1 MLAKGAG
8 MPDLLAILAGLSW
21 PFAITLAW
29 LAGEFGQRWSG
40 LPRISFY
47 GLAGFLL
54 AAPQLGVLPRPEAG
68 TVLPLADVAFGLI
81 LFELGYRINLR
92 WLRTDPWIVASGLA
106 EALLTFAAVY
116 FIARSF
122 GATGVDALM
131 LASLSMATSPA
142 TVVRV
147 INEQKSSGQVTE
159 RALHLCALDCVLA
172 VFAFNAS
179 VGLWIFRSSEDAGG
193 ALWNS
198 LVVLG
203 VSAFAGAV
211 FGLLVPAVLRMLGKL
226 AHDATVAFALAVIL
240 LVAIAHTLKLSPVVA
255 TLVFGLVERHRRAD
269 FSQAQHNFGALG
281 ELLTVVLFVFAGATL
296 DWRNVAAGGGMAVVL
311 VLARLAGKLA
321 GVTAFAHLSGISWRK
336 GALIGAALAPL
347 SVFLILLIEHAR
359 RAGVQVAAELHS
371 LAAVTMLLEM
381 FGPIIVQRALV
392 RAREAPEPSH
402 AA

>member
-1 MLAKGAG
+1 MR
-8 MPDLLAILAGLSW
+8 DLLAILTSLSW

-29 LAGEFGQRWSG
+29 LAGEFGQRWTG

-47 GLAGFLL
+47 GLVGFLL

-68 TVLPLADVAFGLI
+68 AALLLADVAFGLI

-92 WLRTDPWIVASGLA
+92 WLRTNPWIGVAGLA
-106 EALLTFAAVY
+106 EALLTFVAVY

-122 GATGVDALM
+122 GAPGINALM

-159 RALHLCALDCVLA
+159 RALHLCALNCVLA

-179 VGLWIFRSSEDAGG
+179 VGLWIFRTFEDVGE
-193 ALWNS
+193 ALWHS

-203 VSAFAGAV
+203 VSAFTGAV
-211 FGLLVPAVLRMLGKL
+211 FGLVVPAVLHTLGKL
-226 AHDATVAFALAVIL
+226 AYDATVAFALAVIL
-240 LVAIAHTLKLSPVVA
+240 LVAITYTLELSPVVA
-255 TLVFGLVERHRRAD
+255 TLAFGLVTRHRRVA
-269 FSQAQHNFGALG
+269 FSQAERNFGALG
-281 ELLTVVLFVFAGATL
+281 ELLTVVLFVFAASTL
-296 DWRNVAAGGGMAVVL
+296 DWQKVLAGGAMAVVL
-311 VLARLAGKLA
+311 VLARLLAKLL

-336 GALIGAALAPL
+336 GALTGVALAPL
-347 SVFLILLIEHAR
+347 SVFVILLIEHAR
-359 RAGVQVAAELHS
+359 HAGVQVVEELRS
-371 LAAVTMLLEM
+371 IAAVTMLLEV
-381 FGPIIVQRALV
+381 FGPIILQRALV
-392 RAREAPEPSH
+392 WAREAPEAHH

>member
-1 MLAKGAG
+1 
-8 MPDLLAILAGLSW
+8 MPDLLAILASLSW

-29 LAGEFGQRWSG
+29 LAGEFGQRWTG

-68 TVLPLADVAFGLI
+68 TVLLLADVAFGLI

-92 WLRTDPWIVASGLA
+92 WLRTNPWIGVASLA
-106 EALLTFAAVY
+106 EALLTFVAVY
-116 FIARSF
+116 FIARAF
-122 GATGVDALM
+122 GAGGINALM

-159 RALHLCALDCVLA
+159 RALHLCALNCVLA
-172 VFAFNAS
+172 VFAFNAC
-179 VGLWIFRSSEDAGG
+179 VGLWIFRTSEDVGE

-203 VSAFAGAV
+203 VSAFTGAV
-211 FGLLVPAVLRMLGKL
+211 FGLLVPAVLRMLGKS

-240 LVAIAHTLKLSPVVA
+240 LVAITDTFGLSPVVA
-255 TLVFGLVERHRRAD
+255 TLAFGLMARHRRIA
-269 FSQAQHNFGALG
+269 FSQAQRNFGALG
-281 ELLTVVLFVFAGATL
+281 ELLTVVLFVFAASTL
-296 DWRNVAAGGGMAVVL
+296 DWHKVVAGGMMAVVL
-311 VLARLAGKLA
+311 VLARLLTKLL

-336 GALIGAALAPL
+336 GALTGVALAPL
-347 SVFLILLIEHAR
+347 SVFVILLIEHAR
-359 RAGVQVAAELHS
+359 QAGVQVVDELRS
-371 LAAVTMLLEM
+371 IAAVTMLLEV
-381 FGPIIVQRALV
+381 FGPIILQRALV
-392 RAREAPEPSH
+392 WAREAPETHH